1 MGLCWKWKS
10 EFDSHGYDGSVTLCS
25 GLLVWLVVFWV
36 FKFFVLIFFV
46 CLFITER
53 LLFCCFQMRK
63 PRCRKGDGGFNGGM
77 CIKIRIKGMVQT
89 VIELKKLRI
98 HFLCITIGILA
109 EKGLFLTVFILSS
122 LQQNYLQK
130 WKPSPSRR
138 SALPSSTRRTHLQ
151 RVPWCS
157 GP

>member
-1 MGLCWKWKS
+1 
-10 EFDSHGYDGSVTLCS
+10 
-25 GLLVWLVVFWV
+25 
-36 FKFFVLIFFV
+36 
-46 CLFITER
+46 
-53 LLFCCFQMRK
+53 MRK

-98 HFLCITIGILA
+98 HLLCITIGILA

-138 SALPSSTRRTHLQ
+138 SVLPSSTRRTHLQ
-151 RVPWCS
+151 RVP
-157 GP
+157 